1 MNQTQKWSIHTSLG
15 SNTTGWQSKPDP
27 TSRTIAVNSLPPSRK
42 ISTRTLE
49 SIPYQIGKRE
59 QILSVNAFY
68 SIFEATFFK
77 INFRILHLLFPAKFI
92 FKPTQSKF
100 MHMVKTLLKLSW
112 NIWKSESLWKK
123 KKREQRNNENYLCN
137 NCISLAKGISQA
149 ICNRNTN
156 AWSCSCWFY
165 LEQDNKDVILS

>member
-1 MNQTQKWSIHTSLG
+1 MQYNDMKQTQKWSIHTSLG

-49 SIPYQIGKRE
+49 SIPYQTGKRE

-77 INFRILHLLFPAKFI
+77 INFRILHLLFPTKFI
-92 FKPTQSKF
+92 FKPTWSKF
-100 MHMVKTLLKLSW
+100 MHMVKTLLKHLEEW
-112 NIWKSESLWKK
+112 EFKKEKK
-123 KKREQRNNENYLCN
+123 KGTK
-137 NCISLAKGISQA
+137 K
-149 ICNRNTN
+149 
-156 AWSCSCWFY
+156 
-165 LEQDNKDVILS
+165 